1 MKKIKGSPQPFGT
14 AVENNKVN
22 FAVQVP
28 AGKSCE
34 LLLYKAGEE
43 SPEYSF
49 DMPEEAGI
57 GEVRFLA
64 VEDLRASKYEY
75 NFRIADRICVD
86 PYVKELAGRE
96 VSAAA
101 GMCRTIRCGGN

>member
-43 SPEYSF
+43 SPESSF
-49 DMPEEAGI
+49 DMPEEEGI

-64 VEDLRASKYEY
+64 VEDLRA
-75 NFRIADRICVD
+75 
-86 PYVKELAGRE
+86 
-96 VSAAA
+96 
-101 GMCRTIRCGGN
+101 